1 MKLRASSLSLAFL
14 VAAGPACA
22 QTSVQKKLDACIRS
36 TQEEDSAAGGVLG
49 FLSHFSFSRTT
60 SSGTGPP
67 PTPQQQQQQQQHAGG
82 AGLGAVTAGGSALGL
97 AAAYFN
103 AMHECLDEHPDW
115 LPASQLST
123 AADYKAAVAQV
134 GYDSATG
141 PMIQPESITMPTE
154 ARPDTHFQVRSR
166 FLVLTPDGSE
176 VKVEIGR
183 RLFAVS
189 EGGEQE
195 LTIPA
200 PAQERRTL
208 PAGEHEDVV
217 NLLIPKNAPLGVSYR
232 VEFSVGAARGKPAA
246 TMVSAT
252 VKVL

>member
-1 MKLRASSLSLAFL
+1 M
-14 VAAGPACA
+14 
-22 QTSVQKKLDACIRS
+22 QTWYHCENTYPFVPP
-36 TQEEDSAAGGVLG
+36 EVLE
-49 FLSHFSFSRTT
+49 
-60 SSGTGPP
+60 
-67 PTPQQQQQQQQHAGG
+67 
-82 AGLGAVTAGGSALGL
+82 
-97 AAAYFN
+97 AAASVRGSLPNRYCDPKIAADLF
-103 AMHECLDEHPDW
+103 HECLDEHPDW